1 MPNLTENKKK
11 YMKKITTDEGIINAL
26 AIDQRGSLKKMLG
39 KTGGNVEEIIKKFK
53 KSVSKELTQYASAIL
68 LDPEYGWD
76 AVETKDNRV
85 GLLMAYE
92 ETGYDASEEGRLP
105 DLLPNYSVKRL
116 KEKEVD
122 AIKILL
128 YYDKDE
134 SDKIND
140 QKKAF
145 IERVGSECLGEDI
158 PFFLEIVTYD
168 KDIDDVKGKEYAKVK
183 PQKVIEAMK
192 DFSDERYNVDVLK
205 VEVPV
210 NMNFV
215 EGYCNDE
222 IVHSKEEAS
231 KYFKEQSDATNLP
244 FIFLSAGVTIDLFKK
259 TLILA
264 GESGSKFNGVLC
276 GRATWK
282 DSVDVFT
289 DQGEEQAQ
297 VWLQTTGKL
306 NVVDLDTI
314 LKNHATPIDGLK

>member
-1 MPNLTENKKK
+1 MSNLTKNKKN
-11 YMKKITTDEGIINAL
+11 YLKKLTTNSGIINAL

-39 KTGGNVEEIIKKFK
+39 KTGGNVEQTIKKFK
-53 KSVSKELTQYASAIL
+53 KSVSKELTPYASAIL

-76 AVETKDNRV
+76 AVDTKDNKT

-116 KEKEVD
+116 KENGVD

-134 SDKIND
+134 GEHIND
-140 QKKAF
+140 IKKAF
-145 IERVGSECLGEDI
+145 VERVGSECIGEDI

-168 KDIDDVKGKEYAKVK
+168 KYIKDVKGTEYAKIK
-183 PQKVIEAMK
+183 PEKVIESMRE
-192 DFSDERYNVDVLK
+192 FSNERYNVDVLK

-215 EGYCNDE
+215 EGYSDSE
-222 IVHSKEEAS
+222 YVHTKQEAKE
-231 KYFKEQSDATNLP
+231 YFKAQSEATNLP

-282 DSVDVFT
+282 DSVEIFT
-289 DQGEEQAQ
+289 DQGEEQAKI
-297 VWLQTTGKL
+297 WLQTTGKI

-314 LKNHATPIDGLK
+314 LKNHATPIADLM